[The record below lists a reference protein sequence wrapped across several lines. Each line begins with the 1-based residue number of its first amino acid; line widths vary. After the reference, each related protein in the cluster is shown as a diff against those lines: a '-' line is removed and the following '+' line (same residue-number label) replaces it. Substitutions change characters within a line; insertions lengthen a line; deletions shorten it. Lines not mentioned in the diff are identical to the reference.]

1 MTGDVNPIY
10 QRLNGIQD
18 YHPFTANTFADWSLE
33 AGDIVS
39 INRGGDTYSGP
50 TQINTIKWN
59 GQQQVTVEVP
69 GEQTRGPVARM
80 SAETYNSGNGGGN
93 SYRSGRRR
101 NTKEELIGAKI
112 RENANNIEIE
122 AWNREQADNTF
133 EASLKIQADRITAEV
148 KNRKTGDEELSGK
161 IEVEAGKITQM
172 VNAVGK
178 DGKVTAASIVAA
190 INGSGSEVVISAD
203 HIRLSGDT
211 KINDV
216 FQVTERAVYVS
227 RWLQVGNTILNPNT
241 IITGSIYLGYS
252 GDPGSNQ
259 GAQLRRADI
268 ENMIVKAEVDT
279 ATNTL
284 RLYPKSWNGR
294 YISFKKATSVSG
306 IWSGTSVG
314 QSATFTYKTDDE
326 SIAAKTTTI
335 TMHAETGKAYIT
347 DENDITRASIDV
359 PGGSE
364 AHTHSIVLEYD
375 SMEQETYGGVTT
387 FTYYYKYTRN
397 SAYRPLGNSK
407 EVWW

>member
-1 MTGDVNPIY
+1 MAGDVNPIY
-10 QRLNGIQD
+10 QRLNGVQD

-39 INRGGDTYSGP
+39 INRGGATYSGP
-50 TQINTIKWN
+50 TQMNTVKWT
-59 GQQQVTVEVP
+59 GQQQVTVEAP
-69 GEQTRGPVARM
+69 GEQTRGSVARM
-80 SAETYNSGNGGGN
+80 SAETYSGGNGGGN
-93 SYRSGRRR
+93 SYRSGYRR
-101 NTKEELIGAKI
+101 NTKEKLIGERIK
-112 RENANNIEIE
+112 ENADNIELE
-122 AWNREQADNTF
+122 AWNRKQADNTF

-161 IEVEAGKITQM
+161 IDVEAGKITQM
-172 VNAVGK
+172 VDAVGK
-178 DGKVTAASIVAA
+178 DGKITAASIMMA
-190 INGSGSEVVISAD
+190 INGDKSGIRISAD
-203 HIRLSGDT
+203 KVYIDGDT
-211 KINDV
+211 TINDIFSV
-216 FQVTERAVYVS
+216 RSNYIVARKPILISEGSFSTYIDGGTVRA
-227 RWLQVGNTILNPNT
+227 RWLNLTGAGDTAGTILEAR
-241 IITGSIYLGYS
+241 
-252 GDPGSNQ
+252 DCEQ
-259 GAQLRRADI
+259 
-268 ENMIVKAEVDT
+268 MIVQAEVKSGM
-279 ATNTL
+279 L
-284 RLYPKSWNGR
+284 YLYPRNRRWDP
-294 YISFKKATSVSG
+294 ITFKRATSVSG

-347 DENDITRASIDV
+347 DENNITRASIDV

-375 SMEQETYGGVTT
+375 SMEQETHGGVTT